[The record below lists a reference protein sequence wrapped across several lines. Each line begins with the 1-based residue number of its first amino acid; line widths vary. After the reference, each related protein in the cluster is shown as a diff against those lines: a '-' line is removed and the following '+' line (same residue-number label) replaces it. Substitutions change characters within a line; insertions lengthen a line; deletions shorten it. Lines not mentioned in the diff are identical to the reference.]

1 MGKIKAPSYKYTKA
15 KPKLFSWKYT
25 MDKAFQKTSF
35 ITLFICFGLAVF
47 AQPIIPDKPQPPR
60 LVNDLADILK
70 PHEERQLEQRLIAYN
85 DSTSTQITV
94 VSVESLGGEEAS
106 FFAFELGEK
115 WGVGQKE
122 EDNGIVILIA
132 PNERKTFIATGYG
145 TEATVPDA
153 YAKRI
158 VEDLMIPQFKT
169 GNYFKGI
176 VQGVERLA
184 AYLRGEF
191 SATSKVSNANPMVGF
206 FIMLFLFLSIFFLF
220 AYLASKVK
228 TNGYTYSGK
237 GVKPFNRGNGP
248 MWGGGNWSTG
258 GGFGSG
264 GSFGSGGGSSS
275 SGGGFGGFGGG
286 SFGGGGAGGS
296 W

>member
-1 MGKIKAPSYKYTKA
+1 MNKLLITYNFKSLHQTVAHYLLNPNFNITKNV
-15 KPKLFSWKYT
+15 
-25 MDKAFQKTSF
+25 
-35 ITLFICFGLAVF
+35 FGLLALLVLSLTTV
-47 AQPIIPDKPQPPR
+47 AQPVIPERPNPPK
-60 LVNDLADILK
+60 LVNDLAGILSVGQV
-70 PHEERQLEQRLIAYN
+70 RSLENRLVAYN

-94 VSVESLGGEEAS
+94 VTVKSLGGEEAS

-115 WGVGQKE
+115 WGVGQAD

-132 PNERKTFIATGYG
+132 PNERKAFIATGYG
-145 TEATVPDA
+145 TEGAIPDA

-158 VEDLMIPQFKT
+158 VEDLMIPQFKNK
-169 GNYFKGI
+169 NYFAGI
-176 VQGVERLA
+176 SAAVDRLA

-191 SATSKVSNANPMVGF
+191 KTTSDIPVNPMVGF
-206 FIMLFLFLSIFFLF
+206 FIMLALFLCIFFLF
-220 AYLASKVK
+220 AYLSSKAK
-228 TNGYTYSGK
+228 GGGITYSGK

-248 MWGGGNWSTG
+248 AWGGSTWSTG
-258 GGFGSG
+258 GGGFGK
-264 GSFGSGGGSSS
+264 SGGGFGGGSS